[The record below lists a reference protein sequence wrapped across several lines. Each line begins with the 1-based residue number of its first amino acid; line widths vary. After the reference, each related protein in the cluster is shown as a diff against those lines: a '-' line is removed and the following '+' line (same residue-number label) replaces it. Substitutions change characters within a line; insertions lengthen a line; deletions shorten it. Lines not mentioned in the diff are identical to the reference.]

1 MEHKERKD
9 ILDTHDGK
17 LMALVSMNA
26 GIGSLIFIFVK
37 SFLLTMPFIVILT
50 LGLYAWFPRKI
61 DETNIEM
68 AYKAKVAV
76 IKVIV
81 VLFILT
87 FIAVAWVVAR
97 DIKVY

>member
-1 MEHKERKD
+1 MEHKERKA

-37 SFLLTMPFIVILT
+37 SFILTVPFIVILA
-50 LGLYAWFPRKI
+50 LGFYAWFPRKI

-68 AYKAKVAV
+68 ADKAKVAV

-97 DIKVY
+97 DMKVY

>member
-1 MEHKERKD
+1 MEHKERKA

-37 SFLLTMPFIVILT
+37 SFILTVPFIVILT
-50 LGLYAWFPRKI
+50 LGLYTWFPRKI

-68 AYKAKVAV
+68 ADKAKVTI

-81 VLFILT
+81 VLFVIA